1 MNGRQKTAAGLAPTG
16 ADHLTGCSPITMQKY
31 VIGIDTG
38 GTFTDAVLMDVESGR
53 IISSA
58 KKPTTHYRLAEGTG
72 AALAALL
79 EQAAIPPAEIRAVAV
94 SSTLATNSV
103 VENKGARVALFVI
116 GYVKHFKLP
125 VKAVI
130 FVKGG
135 HTIMGAEE
143 EPLELDYLVNLLHSL
158 KDEVDAY
165 GVCAAMSMVNPT
177 HELVAEKA
185 IAMIDP
191 KPVFCS
197 HRISQAAGMQERA
210 ATAGLH
216 AKLMPIMQEYVA
228 GVETAMA
235 AHGLACPMMVIG
247 GNGHTISAEDAVE
260 QAGTTVASGPA
271 CTACFGAHQTGGSAL
286 VVDVGGTTTDIAM
299 IEDGRPLMAAE
310 GCKIGQWRTHVET
323 IDMSTGG
330 IGGDSHVHI
339 SAKGTISIGPARV
352 IPLSMAEGI
361 PPVAEWLGREDRSR
375 LIIFRRGPTVRDDD
389 KLTAFLRTRGQ
400 ATPEQIRQATGLS
413 GVTLERDLEQLE
425 RRQLTDECGF
435 TPTDALHVLDRIS
448 LGDRDRALAG
458 ATVLAA
464 AAEMAVEDFC
474 HLVIRKTEER
484 IESLVIDHLVQHY
497 WGNSLASFI
506 PARNDH
512 PVLGVAFSLKI
523 PLIGI
528 GAAARYFLP
537 AVAARLATTV
547 SFPPC
552 SEVGNAVGAAILC
565 RKALAD
571 RGEDTPCPPSSPERP

>member
-58 KKPTTHYRLAEGTG
+58 KKPTTHYRLAESTG

-228 GVETAMA
+228 GVQIAMA
-235 AHGLACPMMVIG
+235 AQDLTCPMMVIG
-247 GNGHTISAEDAVE
+247 GNGRTISSEDAVG

-271 CTACFGAHQTGGSAL
+271 CTACFGAQQTRGSAL
-286 VVDVGGTTTDIAM
+286 VIDVGGTTTDIAM
-299 IEDGRPLMAAE
+299 IEDGRPLMAAD
-310 GCKIGQWRTHVET
+310 GCKIGQWRTHVEA

-339 SAKGTISIGPARV
+339 SAKRTISIGPARV
-352 IPLSMAEGI
+352 IPLSMAEDI
-361 PPVAEWLGREDRSR
+361 PPVTQWLGKEDRSK
-375 LIIFRRGPTVRDDD
+375 LVIYRRGSTIRDDD
-389 KLTAFLRTRGQ
+389 KLTAFLRNRGQ
-400 ATPEQIRQATGLS
+400 ATPEQIHHATGLS
-413 GVTLERDLEQLE
+413 GVTLDRDLEQLE

-435 TPTDALHVLDRIS
+435 TPTDALHVLGHIS
-448 LGDRDRALAG
+448 LGDRAKALAG

-464 AAEMAVEDFC
+464 AADMAVDDFC
-474 HLVIRKTEER
+474 QMVIRKTEEL
-484 IESLVIDHLVQHY
+484 IENLVIDHLVQHY

-506 PARNDH
+506 PARNNH
-512 PVLGVAFSLKI
+512 PVLGVDFSLKI

-537 AVAARLATTV
+537 AVANRLATTV

-552 SEVGNAVGAAILC
+552 SEVGNAVGAAVIC
-565 RKALAD
+565 RKALT
-571 RGEDTPCPPSSPERP
+571 GQSEDPSSPPSSPEIS